1 MTGIDYESEYN
12 NRARVPDH
20 LEVMEGWQRDAA
32 AWRETCRCE
41 LDIAYELSPRTTY
54 DLFLPEPGREGPRV
68 IGLFVHGGYWQALD
82 CKSFSHMAAGLVA
95 HGIPVAVA
103 NYDLCPQVRIGDITE
118 EIRRLTETLWDR
130 FNRPVLAFGHSAG
143 GHLTAE
149 LVATR
154 WGERGK
160 PNRLVP
166 AGLALSGL
174 FDLQPLVGTSINEKL
189 RLDRDEAIAQSPITR
204 PTPAGTRFTAAVGAD
219 ESAEYLRQSRIIV
232 DQWSRGG
239 VDAKLDIQ
247 PGANHFTVIG
257 PLARPDSAL
266 TLELMDM
273 ARAVG

>member
-1 MTGIDYESEYN
+1 
-12 NRARVPDH
+12 
-20 LEVMEGWQRDAA
+20 
-32 AWRETCRCE
+32 
-41 LDIAYELSPRTTY
+41 
-54 DLFLPEPGREGPRV
+54 
-68 IGLFVHGGYWQALD
+68 
-82 CKSFSHMAAGLVA
+82 
-95 HGIPVAVA
+95 
-103 NYDLCPQVRIGDITE
+103 
-118 EIRRLTETLWDR
+118 
-130 FNRPVLAFGHSAG
+130 
-143 GHLTAE
+143 
-149 LVATR
+149 
-154 WGERGK
+154 
-160 PNRLVP
+160 
-166 AGLALSGL
+166 
-174 FDLQPLVGTSINEKL
+174 PLVGTSINEKL